1 MPSAK
6 KPTRVGRPGTAAA
19 FDGRAIVLMAS
30 VHVVPELRL
39 GPEVLLEPK
48 DLLVREH
55 PADLAVGI
63 QEVAE
68 HARARRASL
77 DTRRV
82 PALARPL
89 DAEGALLDHAP
100 FPEPVPEVVLL
111 GVHLVGGNDGIA
123 PVEATR
129 VVRAGRDAVAA
140 SDAPVVVDHDDA
152 VRLHPGGPDG
162 TDVHAGRVLAV
173 EALRAHVEVPGG
185 GDLVEEVVL
194 GAAEVHFPLL
204 ELVNADVL
212 DGRAP
217 VLIVLPH
224 AAADTVHVPAAL
236 RDVEGIPVQDGG
248 PRPFRAHLDLLAGA
262 ELVEPLEPLH
272 GLRLLLVRH
281 QPEVALKVFLPAEH
295 RLLSG
300 LGRRQRVAR
309 ALDETEAGQE
319 PRRNALHRGAPV
331 DLTLEELAKAGEV
344 WILAGVQAGRG
355 RRRRGELS
363 DALESAVGAARTPPT
378 DGGVAGLNHGKLLL
392 ERHFGLRATAGH
404 RVSHSG

>member
-68 HARARRASL
+68 HARARRAGL

-89 DAEGALLDHAP
+89 DAEGALLDHAA

-123 PVEATR
+123 PVEAPR

-140 SDAPVVVDHDDA
+140 ADAPVVVDHDDA
-152 VRLHPGGPDG
+152 VRLHPGGLDR

-173 EALRAHVEVPGG
+173 EALRADVEVPGR

-194 GAAEVHFPLL
+194 GAAEVHLALL
-204 ELVNADVL
+204 ELVDADVR
-212 DGRAP
+212 DAGAP
-217 VLIVLPH
+217 VRVVFRD
-224 AAADTVHVPAAL
+224 AAADAVHVPAAL
-236 RDVEGIPVQDGG
+236 RDVEGVAVEDAGTR
-248 PRPFRAHLDLLAGA
+248 PRRTHLDLLAGA
-262 ELVEPLEPLH
+262 QLVEPLEAAD
-272 GLRLLLVRH
+272 GRRLLLVRH
-281 QPEVALKVFLPAEH
+281 QAEVALEVLP
-295 RLLSG
+295 
-300 LGRRQRVAR
+300 
-309 ALDETEAGQE
+309 
-319 PRRNALHRGAPV
+319 PV
-331 DLTLEELAKAGEV
+331 E
-344 WILAGVQAGRG
+344 
-355 RRRRGELS
+355 
-363 DALESAVGAARTPPT
+363 
-378 DGGVAGLNHGKLLL
+378 DGPL
-392 ERHFGLRATAGH
+392 
-404 RVSHSG
+404 